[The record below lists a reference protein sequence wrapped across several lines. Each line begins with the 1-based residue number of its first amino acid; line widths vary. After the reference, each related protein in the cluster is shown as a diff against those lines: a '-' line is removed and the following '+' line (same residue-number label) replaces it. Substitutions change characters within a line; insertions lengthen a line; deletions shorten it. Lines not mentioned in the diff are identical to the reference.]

1 MSNLKLYCQSCGQVH
16 AYTLQKPNFCQSCG
30 TSLGST
36 SSPSPDIKQ
45 QGILEVEES
54 FENNLTALEC
64 DFLDYTPTTQTLGSI
79 MDQNQAASNPI
90 KKSTNVEPRNT
101 LSPEET
107 LKQLKQESSAIRPKS
122 SN

>member
-1 MSNLKLYCQSCGQVH
+1 MSNLKIYCQSCGQVH

-30 TSLGST
+30 VSLGST
-36 SSPSPDIKQ
+36 PSPTKNVKQ
-45 QGILEVEES
+45 QETLEIEES

-64 DFLDYTPTTQTLGSI
+64 DFVDYTPTTQTLGSI
-79 MDQNQAASNPI
+79 MEQNQAASNPN
-90 KKSTNVEPRNT
+90 KSPVNVEPRNT

-107 LKQLKQESSAIRPKS
+107 LKQLKQEGSAIRPRS